1 MNKLRK
7 GDEVIV
13 IAGKD
18 KGKRGVI
25 TARINENLLLV
36 GNVNQVKKHQKPN
49 PAANDL
55 GGIVLKSMPIQQ
67 SNIAIYNAFSGK
79 ADRIGIQLNDDGS
92 KVRIYRSSGQEI
104 GVQ

>member
-25 TARINENLLLV
+25 SARINESLV
-36 GNVNQVKKHQKPN
+36 LVDGVNQVKKHQKPN

-55 GGIVLKSMPIQQ
+55 GGIILKTMPIQQ
-67 SNIAIYNAFSGK
+67 SNIAIYNALSGK
-79 ADRIGIQLNDDGS
+79 PDRVGVQLNDDGS
-92 KVRIYRSSGQEI
+92 KVRVYRSSGQKI

>member
-18 KGKRGVI
+18 KGKRGI
-25 TARINENLLLV
+25 ISARINESLILV
-36 GNVNQVKKHQKPN
+36 DGINQVKKHQKPN

-55 GGIVLKSMPIQQ
+55 GGIILKAMPIQQ
-67 SNIAIYNAFSGK
+67 SNIAIYNVASGRP
-79 ADRIGIQLNDDGS
+79 DRIGVQLNDDGS
-92 KVRIYRSSGQEI
+92 KVRIYRSSGQKI